1 MFAFFIYT
9 LMKKQSINIPKRILQ
24 AAIYIKEEI
33 ESKIKNVKIVFISFS
48 LIFITVIKF
57 QISNTF

>member
-1 MFAFFIYT
+1 
-9 LMKKQSINIPKRILQ
+9 MKKQSVNIPKRILPT
-24 AAIYIKEEI
+24 AIDIKEEI